1 MKLSIIIPAFNE
13 AKLLPA
19 TLASVR
25 DAREAVR
32 QAGWSSEVIVC
43 DNNSTDATAHI
54 ARSNGADAVVFESVN
69 QIGRARNAGAAVATG
84 DWFLFIDADS
94 NPSYGLLSAM
104 MNEILSGRVLAGGS
118 TVGMNSM
125 DPRAR
130 LGALAWNM
138 ISRIGKFIAGSF
150 LFVEA
155 GIFRELG
162 GFDCRFYAGEEL
174 DFVRRLRPLVRRAGK
189 GIVIITGAPLLT
201 SDRKL
206 HLYTPFEIL
215 RLLLRTV
222 FRPWKTLT
230 DKESCGLWYD
240 GRR

>member
-13 AKLLPA
+13 SKLLA
-19 TLASVR
+19 STLASVR
-25 DAREAVR
+25 EAREAVHR
-32 QAGWSSEVIVC
+32 AGWSSEVIVC
-43 DNNSTDATAHI
+43 DNNSTDGTAEI
-54 ARSNGADAVVFESVN
+54 ARANGADAVVFEPVN
-69 QIGRARNAGAAVATG
+69 QIGRARNAGAAAATG
-84 DWFLFIDADS
+84 HWFLFIDADS

-104 MNEILSGRVLAGGS
+104 MDEILSGRVLAGGS
-118 TVGMNSM
+118 TVTMNSM

-130 LGALAWNM
+130 LGATAWNM
-138 ISRIGKFIAGSF
+138 VSRLGRLIAGSF

-155 GIFRELG
+155 GVFRELG

-174 DFVRRLRPLVRRAGK
+174 DFVKRLRPAARRSGK
-189 GIVIITGAPLLT
+189 KIVIIASAPLLT

-206 HLYTPFEIL
+206 HLYSPFEIL
-215 RLLLRTV
+215 SLLVRAA

-230 DKESCGLWYD
+230 DKRSCELWYD

>member
-13 AKLLPA
+13 SKLLPS

-25 DAREAVR
+25 EARVAVHR
-32 QAGWSSEVIVC
+32 AGWSSEVIVC
-43 DNNSTDATAHI
+43 DNNSTDATPHI
-54 ARSNGADAVVFESVN
+54 ARANGADAVVFEAVN

-94 NPSYGLLSAM
+94 NPSYGLLSATM
-104 MNEILSGRVLAGGS
+104 DEILSGRVLAGGS
-118 TVGMNSM
+118 TVTMNSI
-125 DPRAR
+125 DPRAK
-130 LGALAWNM
+130 LGAMAWNM
-138 ISRIGKFIAGSF
+138 ISRLGRLIAGSF

-155 GIFRELG
+155 GVFRELG

-174 DFVRRLRPLVRRAGK
+174 DFVRRLRPAVRRAGK
-189 GIVIITGAPLLT
+189 GIVIIHSAPLLT

-215 RLLLRTV
+215 KLLVRTAL
-222 FRPWKTLT
+222 RPWKTLT
-230 DKESCGLWYD
+230 DKESCELWYD

>member
-13 AKLLPA
+13 SKLLPS

-25 DAREAVR
+25 EAREAVHR
-32 QAGWSSEVIVC
+32 AGWSSEVIVC
-43 DNNSTDATAHI
+43 DNNSTDATPHI
-54 ARSNGADAVVFESVN
+54 ARANGADAVVFEAVN

-104 MNEILSGRVLAGGS
+104 MDEILSGRVLAGGS
-118 TVGMNSM
+118 TVTMNSI
-125 DPRAR
+125 DPRAK
-130 LGALAWNM
+130 LGAMAWNM
-138 ISRIGKFIAGSF
+138 ISRLGRLIAGSF

-155 GIFRELG
+155 GVFRELG

-174 DFVRRLRPLVRRAGK
+174 DFVRRLRLAVRRAGK
-189 GIVIITGAPLLT
+189 GIVIIDSAPLLT

-206 HLYTPFEIL
+206 HLYTPLEIL
-215 RLLLRTV
+215 KLLVRTAL
-222 FRPWKTLT
+222 RPWKTLT
-230 DKESCGLWYD
+230 DKESCELWYD